1 MRMEPSLEA
10 MNKIHVGNETA
21 EVMLIRHSVSGMW
34 SVVWVGPW
42 RATLLAKEYPYLV
55 REYPYIAEQLDL
67 RNPKPLEMFC
77 KLQGRPWGGCIR
89 DYKRHQGEK
98 MNWDEWVKLE

>member
-34 SVVWVGPW
+34 SVVWVGPR
-42 RATLLAKEYPYLV
+42 RATLLAKEYPY
-55 REYPYIAEQLDL
+55 IAEQLGL
-67 RNPKPLEMFC
+67 RNPRPLEMFC
-77 KLQGRPWGGCIR
+77 KLQGQHWSGDLR

>member
-1 MRMEPSLEA
+1 MKVVSNAR
-10 MNKIHVGNETA
+10 
-21 EVMLIRHSVSGMW
+21 VMLIRHSSQVGWFIMW
-34 SVVWVGPW
+34 GSS
-42 RATLLAKEYPYLV
+42 RRTTLLV

-89 DYKRHQGEK
+89 DYRGHQGEK